1 MNVEQ
6 FFKNYQNSFPLFE
19 KMFRGRSHKLRKQ
32 LFYCRIMIE
41 GVIIEGIINIGRNLL
56 ERKDICGNFK
66 L

>member
-6 FFKNYQNSFPLFE
+6 FFKNYQNSFLLFE

-41 GVIIEGIINIGRNLL
+41 GVINIGRNLL

>member
-6 FFKNYQNSFPLFE
+6 FFKNYQNSFLLFE

-32 LFYCRIMIE
+32 LFYCRIM
-41 GVIIEGIINIGRNLL
+41 NIGRNLL
-56 ERKDICGNFK
+56 ERKDIGGNFK